1 MKRWAFPYIFFIV
14 ILAITIPNYDTV
26 SYASETVS
34 PYVLSDLQ
42 YESYPGFSR
51 ILFASNQRL
60 DFITYELQDPYR
72 IVVDLIGVSFCELQE
87 NAEYDTGLVKKVD
100 IIQAP
105 YVKHPEG
112 LDKYFYGIDY
122 IIITPNEN
130 YPYSVSTSDDGQ
142 VIAIDIGEKA
152 PPKLHVSTLT
162 VLEDP
167 KEKVDSEYKDIA
179 EDSIGSIMGETLT
192 EKDVSIPDLIDED
205 IIDNIYYET
214 LDDAAVIIFST
225 NRPVDFNTSIKQYPS
240 PRIVIKPK
248 LPLYTDL
255 ENEIDLGGHYTKRIK
270 IAKDHTIEKPDTL
283 DSYFYPVRQII
294 IEQAKDLPYD
304 FYSNDDKTISILELY
319 YPKAVQVKK
328 DLVEEDKAQPETKSG
343 QAVYED
349 PTLEVY
355 DEEVVEV
362 VSRRELVRELKDQIK
377 EEGLLNKEKIA
388 KARRE
393 EEERKKLLASHMSE
407 SIGKELLK
415 DLIVRGEGQ
424 LSLKES
430 QDIALENSP
439 EAKSSKEEIK
449 VAKLKIK
456 ETFRALFPSV
466 KFKAS
471 HTTGDQLDTVSFTEE
486 LYGVEA
492 EHPLYQGGRLKLTYE
507 QSKVNLNL
515 AGARYRK
522 VENEIDYKV
531 AESYYSV
538 VTSIMNVRLQ
548 KDLLEDAKGV
558 LDKAER
564 RYQHGLSTQL
574 EMLNVKSN
582 YNQIQFQLATA
593 DRDLA
598 LARFKLKQA
607 MALEP
612 GVESIDLS
620 EVDTELPFRVIDVD
634 LAHCLQLAAENQ
646 PDIAV
651 NKLLVESND
660 YEERITKGKEGL
672 KVDLTGWYGAAD
684 SYYDTEPKNL
694 ETDWSVGFKVTKP
707 FGVVTPSY
715 SFTKD
720 KTSRKIGQTDRT
732 GSMVHSGELAILDKD
747 TMSIKSEIAE
757 AKVNKMKAENDLI
770 QTRNQT
776 ELDVKEAYY
785 NYQEAILQVKN
796 AIEKVRFQEEAVKV
810 AKAQAQLNEALQSQ
824 QIEALVKL
832 TDEKSVYVKALS
844 DYNLS
849 IAKLNKA
856 IGIKE
861 YFRID

>member
-105 YVKHPEG
+105 YVTHPEG
-112 LDKYFYGIDY
+112 LDQYFYGIDY
-122 IIITPNEN
+122 IIITPKES
-130 YPYSVSTSDDGQ
+130 YPYIVSTSDDGQ

-152 PPKLHVSTLT
+152 PPTLHVSTLT

-304 FYSNDDKTISILELY
+304 FYSNSDKTISILELY
-319 YPKAVQVKK
+319 YPKAEQDKK
-328 DLVEEDKAQPETKSG
+328 DLVEEDKTQLETKSG

-407 SIGKELLK
+407 NIGKELLK

-732 GSMVHSGELAILDKD
+732 GSLVHSGELAILDKD

>member
-105 YVKHPEG
+105 YVTHPEG
-112 LDKYFYGIDY
+112 LDQYFYGIDY
-122 IIITPNEN
+122 IIITPKES
-130 YPYSVSTSDDGQ
+130 YPYIVSTSDDGQ

-255 ENEIDLGGHYTKRIK
+255 ESEIDLGGHYTKRIK

-328 DLVEEDKAQPETKSG
+328 DLVEEDKAQPETKLG

-362 VSRRELVRELKDQIK
+362 VSRRELVRELKEQIK

-466 KFKAS
+466 KLKAS

>member
-26 SYASETVS
+26 SYAAETVS

-105 YVKHPEG
+105 YVTHPEG
-112 LDKYFYGIDY
+112 LDQYFYGIDY
-122 IIITPNEN
+122 IIITPKES

-255 ENEIDLGGHYTKRIK
+255 ESEIDLGGHYTKRIK

-466 KFKAS
+466 KLKAS

-507 QSKVNLNL
+507 QSKVNLDL

-849 IAKLNKA
+849 IVKLNKA